1 MDNLNYNDYKIEH
14 KIKNDGKG
22 ICGVECVF
30 ECKVKKSNQAK
41 RKRVSFKNEPVDDPM
56 NGVDIN
62 ENNEPFTDNNIPDNV
77 IPIQKVEK
85 GTRGFID
92 DFSNKMAPGW

>member
-41 RKRVSFKNEPVDDPM
+41 RKRVSFKNEQVDDPM
-56 NGVDIN
+56 NGQVTN
-62 ENNEPFTDNNIPDNV
+62 VNNVSDSEKQGQDNV

>member
-30 ECKVKKSNQAK
+30 ECMVKKSN
-41 RKRVSFKNEPVDDPM
+41 
-56 NGVDIN
+56 
-62 ENNEPFTDNNIPDNV
+62 
-77 IPIQKVEK
+77 
-85 GTRGFID
+85 
-92 DFSNKMAPGW
+92 